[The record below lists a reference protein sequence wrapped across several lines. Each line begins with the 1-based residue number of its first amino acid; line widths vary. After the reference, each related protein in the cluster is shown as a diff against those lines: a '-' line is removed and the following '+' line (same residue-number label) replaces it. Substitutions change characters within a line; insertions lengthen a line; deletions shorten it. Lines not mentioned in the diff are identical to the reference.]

1 MDTETGTLF
10 GIGVG
15 PGDPELITLKSV
27 RILSSV
33 DVVFAAASTKNSY
46 SLAVS
51 VAKSYIPKT
60 TSIKKLAFPMSKD
73 KRETEDAWRE
83 NTLLIL
89 KELQQGKDVAFVT
102 LGDPMTYSTFAYIL
116 RHVQAI
122 APHVRVITIPG
133 ITSYLASAACLNT
146 PLVEGDEA
154 LLILSGVKGGE
165 RLRQVS
171 GHPENVVFLKAYR
184 NIKDIIAAI
193 KEADMLN
200 NSAGLIN
207 CGLPDEEIVKDIRE
221 LEQRSPDYWTLVIA
235 KRSKDNGRET

>member
-1 MDTETGTLF
+1 MNTKTGALF

-27 RILSSV
+27 RILNNV

-51 VAKSYIPKT
+51 VAKPHIPEA
-60 TSIKKLAFPMSKD
+60 TSVKKLAFPMSKD
-73 KRETEDAWRE
+73 KKVTEQAWQE
-83 NTLLIL
+83 NTRVIL
-89 KELQQGKDVAFVT
+89 KELEQGKDVAFIT
-102 LGDPMTYSTFAYIL
+102 LGDPMTYSTFGYIL
-116 RHVQAI
+116 RHIQAM
-122 APHVRVITIPG
+122 APHVDVKTIPG

-193 KEADMLN
+193 KEADMLD

-207 CGLPDEEIVKDIRE
+207 CGLPDEEIVKDIQE
-221 LEQRSPDYWTLVIA
+221 LEDRSPDYWTLLIA
-235 KRSKDNGRET
+235 KQTKNHGTET